1 VTLPPIIGL
10 NGVARAGK
18 DTVAKILH
26 DLYGYEIAS
35 FSDILNRALIALNP
49 IVDVVPQQGDTKDGV
64 GWYGA
69 TVRRYAVI
77 EEELGYEATKEN
89 PEVRRLLQ
97 AMGTEVGR
105 NLLGP
110 DIWVDALFNNL
121 PKGQLVAITN
131 VRFPNEAEA
140 VWARGGKVWEVTR
153 PGFKPALGHV
163 SDTALDALRKDAYIH
178 NDSSI
183 PALADKVID
192 LLSGEPWS
200 PLGWMHNEGVRA
212 SG

>member
-1 VTLPPIIGL
+1 MTLPPIIGL

-49 IVDVVPQQGDTKDGV
+49 WVDVMPSGG
-64 GWYGA
+64 GFSAGGYA
-69 TVRRYAVI
+69 RYADLVAGI
-77 EEELGYEATKEN
+77 GYERAKEQ

-105 NLLGP
+105 NLLGEN
-110 DIWVDALFNNL
+110 IWVDAMFNNML
-121 PKGQLVAITN
+121 GEKVVITN
-131 VRFPNEAEA
+131 VRFPNEWDATK
-140 VWARGGKVWEVTR
+140 ARGGQVWRVTR
-153 PGFKPALGHV
+153 PGYEAALGHI
-163 SDTALDALRKDAYIH
+163 SDTALMDWPMDAVLD

-192 LLSGEPWS
+192 LLSGEPWN

>member
-49 IVDVVPQQGDTKDGV
+49 WVDVMPSGG
-64 GWYGA
+64 GFSAGGYA
-69 TVRRYAVI
+69 RYADLVAGI
-77 EEELGYEATKEN
+77 GYERAKEQS
-89 PEVRRLLQ
+89 EIRRLLQ

-105 NLLGP
+105 NLLGE
-110 DIWVDALFNNL
+110 DIWVDAMFNHL
-121 PKGQLVAITN
+121 PKGQLVTITN
-131 VRFPNEAEA
+131 VRFPNEAWA
-140 VWARGGKVWEVTR
+140 VWRRHGVIWEITR
-153 PGFKPALGHV
+153 PGFTPALGHV
-163 SDTALDALRKDAYIH
+163 SDTALEAVKKDAYIH